1 MNKYCYKSIFKYFH
15 QKLISNETWLGSR
28 AEDLFVRKEGKWQN
42 KMWQRIG
49 NFLKERQKSITKTH
63 YIGLCVVGQTHQ
75 MQKHFCWKLK
85 AAKNCWMTN
94 Y

>member
-42 KMWQRIG
+42 KM
-49 NFLKERQKSITKTH
+49 
-63 YIGLCVVGQTHQ
+63 
-75 MQKHFCWKLK
+75 
-85 AAKNCWMTN
+85 
-94 Y
+94 